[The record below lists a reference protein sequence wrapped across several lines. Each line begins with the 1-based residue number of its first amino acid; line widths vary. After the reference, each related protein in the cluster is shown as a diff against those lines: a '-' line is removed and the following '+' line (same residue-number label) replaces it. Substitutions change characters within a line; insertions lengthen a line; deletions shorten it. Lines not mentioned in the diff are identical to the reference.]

1 MNLLGRTLSDQFAL
15 VWARDPAL
23 DVDRLDAEH
32 AEDPTKPNFADAYK
46 RACETQDWSPLL
58 KPGEKATVFRFRLLT
73 GRIGDRVKDMARSGE
88 AGPNEVLGIAFRVA
102 LVSIDGWGSP
112 LPKFSRVKDAEY
124 THLDVG
130 YQRAE
135 LNKLKLEEPAEV
147 SGEKA
152 GPGVSAPGPQAKSKL
167 SYRNEEE

>member
-1 MNLLGRTLSDQFAL
+1 MLLGRTLSDQFSL

-32 AEDPTKPNFADAYK
+32 AEDSTKPNFADAYK
-46 RACETQDWSPLL
+46 RACETQDWAPLL
-58 KPGEKATVFRFRLLT
+58 KAGEKATVFRFRLLT

-124 THLDVG
+124 KHL
-130 YQRAE
+130 
-135 LNKLKLEEPAEV
+135 
-147 SGEKA
+147 GEMFSLDCYEALCERTGECTKDL
-152 GPGVSAPGPQAKSKL
+152 GLLVLTRSSDPLPL
-167 SYRNEEE
+167 S